1 MNQRLQDFAADLKKR
16 SRAEVYTDLPTRLLY
31 STDASNYQILPLAV
45 VVPRDKEDVLA
56 TAATCIAYDLPML
69 PRGGGSS
76 LAGQTV
82 GEAVVIDFTKY
93 MDNIVEIDAE
103 RQRVRTQ
110 PGISLGILNRRL
122 APHGLTVGPDPA
134 SADRATIGGIIGNNS
149 TGSHSIV
156 YGMMADHVEGVRTV
170 LADGQDVWLGPTPW
184 SEVGKKAG
192 SNGVAGALYRQIPD
206 LLRANAALID
216 AQFPKYWRRSGGYNL
231 DYVRKQLAG
240 DHLNLAKLL
249 VGSEGTLGLILE
261 TEIGLVPI
269 PKHKG
274 LAILHYPSHEAAF
287 RAVPGLLS
295 LNPSAVELID
305 DYLLALTRAAPSW
318 NKRLTFIEGDPT
330 VVYIVEFAGDDEGY
344 IADRMNALEQH
355 LRRTG
360 YEQAVVK
367 ITDRAGQ
374 ANVWDV
380 RKAGLGLLLSMRGDA
395 KPLPGI
401 EDVAVPP
408 ENLADYMADLFAAI
422 KARGVKPAMY
432 AHASAGCIHVRPILS
447 LKTQKGIDDLVG
459 LVTDAAALAKKYN
472 GVPSSEH
479 GDGLARSYLNPDFF
493 GPDIYGLFQQVK
505 SVFDPNNRMNPGK
518 IVDPLPPEQNLR
530 YGTDYQTIS
539 VDAIFDWSADGSF
552 AQAVEMC
559 NGAGVCRK
567 LEIDVMC
574 PSFKATKDEI
584 YSTRGRANLLR
595 SALAGDLPDGLHDAA
610 LADALDLCLGCKA
623 CKSECPSSV
632 DMTKLKEEA
641 LAQKYRSESPP
652 LSKKVF
658 GNIDKL
664 SALAAPLAPL
674 ANFTL
679 DFAPT
684 KWMIQKAFHIHP
696 KRNLPHFQ
704 RRTFSARWRAR
715 AAKQVDD
722 RPRLALYPDTFTE
735 FNEPE
740 VGLAAVKVLEAAGFR
755 VEITQQ
761 QDCGRPALSQG
772 LVPGAKNRAEKLIR
786 ILLPYAQAG
795 IPVIGLEPSSVLTIR
810 DDYPDLVPGPAAK
823 SVAGNIFLFDEY
835 LAELLEK
842 NPDALPLK
850 AGQHHFLVHGHCHQK
865 ALVGEEPLF
874 KVLSAIPNAQAEST
888 NAGCCGMAGAFGYD
902 ADHYDISVEIAND
915 RMLPAIASHPDAIVI
930 ANGTSC
936 RHQIDDL
943 AGRKAVHLA
952 VALAELVEINLSS
965 ELAS

>member
-1 MNQRLQDFAADLKKR
+1 MNENLQEFAADLNKQ
-16 SRAEVYTDLPTRLLY
+16 SNAEVYTDLPTRWLY

-56 TAATCIAYDLPML
+56 TAATCIKYNLPML

-93 MDNIVEIDAE
+93 MDNVVEIDAE
-103 RQRVRTQ
+103 QLRVRTQ
-110 PGISLGILNRRL
+110 PGVSLDVLNRRL
-122 APHGLTVGPDPA
+122 APHGVMVGPDPA
-134 SADRATIGGIIGNNS
+134 SADRATLGGIIGNNS

-156 YGMMADHVEGVRTV
+156 YGMMSDHVTALHTV
-170 LADGQDVWLGPTPW
+170 LADGRDTWLGPTPW
-184 SEVGKKAG
+184 SEVDKKAG
-192 SNGVAGALYRQIPD
+192 LDGIEGQLYRQIPE
-206 LLRANAALID
+206 LMRANAATID
-216 AQFPKYWRRSGGYNL
+216 AQFPIYWRRAGGYNI
-231 DYVRKQLAG
+231 DYIRKQLNG
-240 DHLNLAKLL
+240 DHLNLASLL
-249 VGSEGTLGLILE
+249 VGSEGTLGLTLE
-261 TEIGLVPI
+261 AEIALVPI
-269 PKHKG
+269 PKYKG
-274 LAILHYPSHEAAF
+274 LAILHYPSHDAAF

-305 DYLLALTRAAPSW
+305 DYLIALTRSSPAW

-330 VVYIVEFAGDDEGY
+330 IVYIVEFAGDDERIIAERLQALDRHLQEVGY
-344 IADRMNALEQH
+344 KQP
-355 LRRTG
+355 
-360 YEQAVVK
+360 VVK

-374 ANVWDV
+374 ANVWGM

-408 ENLADYMADLFAAI
+408 ENLADYMADLFATIA
-422 KARGVKPAMY
+422 ARGVKPAMY
-432 AHASAGCIHVRPILS
+432 AHASAGCIHVRPIVS
-447 LKTQKGIDDLVG
+447 LKTQKGIDDLVS
-459 LVTDAAALAKKYN
+459 LVTDSAALAKKYN

-479 GDGLARSYLNPDFF
+479 GDGLARSYLNPSFF

-505 SVFDPNNRMNPGK
+505 GIFDPDNRMNPGK
-518 IVDPLPPEQNLR
+518 VVDPLPPEENLR
-530 YGTDYQTIS
+530 YGTDYQTLAI
-539 VDAIFDWSADGSF
+539 APIFDWSADGSF

-567 LEIDVMC
+567 LEVGVMC

-595 SALAGDLPDGLHDAA
+595 AALAGDLADGLHNAA
-610 LADALDLCLGCKA
+610 LADALSLCLGCKA

-641 LAQKYRSESPP
+641 LAYKFSSTNPP
-652 LSKKVF
+652 LSNQVF
-658 GNIDKL
+658 GNIDRL
-664 SALAAPLAPL
+664 SAIAAPIAPL

-684 KWMIQKAFHIHP
+684 KWLFQKAFDIHP
-696 KRNLPHFQ
+696 KRKLPHFQ
-704 RRTFSARWRAR
+704 RKTLSKRWRSQPTNG
-715 AAKQVDD
+715 KSNQPHV
-722 RPRLALYPDTFTE
+722 ALYPDTFTE
-735 FNEPE
+735 YNEPE
-740 VGLAAVKVLEAAGFR
+740 VGLAAAKVLAAAGLQ
-755 VEITQQ
+755 VELTPY

-772 LVPGAKNRAEKLIR
+772 LLGKARASAEALIQ

-810 DDYPDLVPGPAAK
+810 DDYPDLVPGVAAET
-823 SVAGNIFLFDEY
+823 VAANIFLFDEY
-835 LAELLEK
+835 LAQLLEE

-850 AGQHHFLVHGHCHQK
+850 ASNRQYLVHGHCYQK
-865 ALVGEEPLF
+865 TLVGEQPLF
-874 KVLSAIPNAQAEST
+874 RVLAAIPEAQAAST
-888 NAGCCGMAGAFGYD
+888 DAGCCGMAGAFGYD
-902 ADHYDISVEIAND
+902 ASHYDVSVKVAND
-915 RMLPAIASHPDAIVI
+915 RLIPAIENAPDAIVV

-936 RHQIDDL
+936 RHQISDL

-952 VALAELVEINLSS
+952 VALAELID
-965 ELAS
+965 